1 MNYFLNKSAEYI
13 FKRHKISELAEITII
28 LPTRRGTISFKK
40 SLAKLSDK
48 PFISPKIISIED
60 FIFQT
65 TNLTLLEPIDLVF
78 ELFNA
83 MKTVDEKVKFD
94 LFMSWAPTLLKDFET
109 IDQYLVDAKQ
119 LFEFMTEAKAIERWN
134 VSEIKSKNPNFETS
148 VDKYFEL
155 FKKLH
160 VVYEIFNKALKS
172 KLKAY
177 RGSAYRFLAE
187 NAEHFLLGD
196 NSSRYYYFL
205 GFNALSI
212 SEEKVIKV
220 LIDAKKAEMLWDSDD
235 YYMKNVSQG
244 QIAGK
249 FLREIKK
256 SGRYGTDWNWQE
268 NELLNHEKNIKIIGL
283 PNISLQPVVA
293 ANFLDNWAKTE
304 SQNKST
310 VLVLA
315 DETLLPTVL
324 SQIPN
329 SITNYNITM
338 GLSLKDSPIF
348 SLIEIIFELQR
359 FQKNEY
365 LQNEISKYNTRLV
378 IKLLNHV
385 YIKKIFKLN
394 DIDLAK
400 SKKEIFDGNQLY
412 MSEADFSK
420 HLKFKIFSDIIFK
433 NWDGS
438 PSIAIVQ
445 LRQILTMFFEIL
457 EDNNVLEINYLSYY
471 FKIFNRVD
479 DLVNNNLKAISIS
492 GLKSILFE
500 LIKQTKL
507 PFESNTSDGLQIMG
521 MLETRTL
528 DFERIIILSANEG
541 KLPTGKKSQSL
552 IPFDA
557 LTANNMPT
565 YGHQDA
571 IMAYHFFRLLQ
582 RAKEV
587 VLIYTKPNAVNGN
600 KEKTRFIL
608 QIEHELSKLNSNI
621 TLEYPEI
628 VLENSKNEKLPS
640 DFQID
645 KTDEILIKIK
655 DNIKVKGLFATSIN
669 EYIRCEMLYYFNRV
683 AKIEEP
689 NEIDEYIGNDIF
701 GLWVHKTLE
710 NIDLENL
717 KNGGKITK
725 DSLIEIRSSLRKRL
739 ENDFAVNYSKLNLDS
754 GMNLILLNVAEKVL
768 VGYLTNEIQFSEFP
782 QTIIGVEKTI
792 STQFSMKVNDELLNI
807 KVGGK
812 IDKID
817 RINNKVRII
826 DYKTG
831 KVESKKILFNK
842 KATLDQNIENMLIK
856 PDWDKIRQ
864 LWLYKYIFLK
874 EQANGNSPLNVN
886 LESENLELATGIYS
900 FRNNK
905 EGFMEG
911 PRYFSHEFET
921 VEEFIEISEGIIGQF
936 LAKLLDKTSKFIMTT
951 DLKSC
956 EYCVYKGICNR

>member
-1 MNYFLNKSAEYI
+1 MNYFLNKSADYI
-13 FKRHKISELAEITII
+13 FKRHKISQLADITIV

-40 SLAKLSDK
+40 SLAKLSTK
-48 PFISPKIISIED
+48 PFISPKIVAVED

-78 ELFNA
+78 ELFSA
-83 MKTVDEKVKFD
+83 MKLVDEKVKFD

-134 VSEIKSKNPNFETS
+134 VTEIKSKNPNFETS

-155 FKKLH
+155 FKKLY
-160 VVYEIFNKALKS
+160 VVYETFNSALKS
-172 KLKAY
+172 NSKAY

-187 NAEHFLLGD
+187 NAEQFLL
-196 NSSRYYYFL
+196 NKASSKYFYFL

-212 SEEKVIKV
+212 SEEKIIKV
-220 LIDAKKAEMLWDSDD
+220 LIDAQKAEMLWDSDD
-235 YYMKNVSQG
+235 YYMKNVQG

-256 SGRYGTDWNWQE
+256 SGRFGANWNWQE
-268 NELLNHEKNIKIIGL
+268 NELLISKKNIKIIGL

-293 ANFLDNWAKTE
+293 ASFLDNWAKAET
-304 SQNKST
+304 QNQST
-310 VLVLA
+310 VLILA

-329 SITNYNITM
+329 SIKNYNITM
-338 GLSLKDSPIF
+338 GLSVKDSPLF
-348 SLIEIIFELQR
+348 SLIENIFELHR

-365 LQNEISKYNTRLV
+365 LQNETIKFNTRLI

-385 YIKKIFKLN
+385 YVKKLFEMNNLVLSSSI
-394 DIDLAK
+394 
-400 SKKEIFDGNQLY
+400 KEIFDGNQLY
-412 MSEADFSK
+412 LSENIIER
-420 HLKFKIFSDIIFK
+420 HLNFKQFSDLIFK
-433 NWDGS
+433 NWDSS
-438 PSIAIVQ
+438 PAVAIVQ
-445 LRQILTMFFEIL
+445 MHQLLTLIYTIFDES
-457 EDNNVLEINYLSYY
+457 NGLEINYLSYY
-471 FKIFNRVD
+471 FKILNRVD
-479 DLVNNNLKAISIS
+479 ALVKNNSKTISIS
-492 GLKSILFE
+492 GLKSILFQI
-500 LIKQTKL
+500 IKQTKL
-507 PFESNTSDGLQIMG
+507 PFESNSSDGLQIMG

-541 KLPTGKKSQSL
+541 NLPTGKKSQSL

-587 VLIYTKPNAVNGN
+587 VLIYTIPNASNGN

-608 QIEHELSKLNSNI
+608 QIEHELAKLNNKI
-621 TLEYPEI
+621 TIEYPEI
-628 VLENSKNEKLPS
+628 VLENGKNEKLSS
-640 DFQID
+640 DFQIE
-645 KTDEILIKIK
+645 KTDVIIEKIK
-655 DNIKVKGLFATSIN
+655 NSLTEKGLFATTIN

-689 NEIDEYIGNDIF
+689 DEIDEYIGNDIF

-717 KNGGKITK
+717 KKGGNITK
-725 DSLIEIRSSLRKRL
+725 DDLIEIRSSLRKRL
-739 ENDFAVNYSKLNLDS
+739 ETDFAQNYSKLDLER

-768 VGYLTNEIQFSEFP
+768 YGYLTHEIEFSEFP
-782 QTIIGVEKTI
+782 QTIVAVEKTLLAQTSI
-792 STQFSMKVNDELLNI
+792 NVNEQILNI
-807 KVGGK
+807 RVGGK

-817 RINNKVRII
+817 KISNKIRII

-831 KVESKKILFNK
+831 KVEHNTITFGK
-842 KATLDQNIENMLIK
+842 KATIDENIENMLTR
-856 PDWDKIRQ
+856 PDWDKMRQ

-874 EQANGNSPLNVN
+874 AQINDNLTLNIKNV
-886 LESENLELATGIYS
+886 SENSEILTGIYS

-911 PRYFSHEFET
+911 QKYFSHEQET
-921 VEEFIEISEGIIGQF
+921 VQEFIDISEDILARF
-936 LAKLLDKTSKFIMTT
+936 LGKLLDKNRHFSMTT
-951 DLKSC
+951 VLKSC
-956 EYCVYKGICNR
+956 EYCAYKGICNR